1 MEFIGRKKE
10 LGILKSQLESGH
22 AAILLYGRRRLG
34 KTWLLR
40 QAMKD
45 LDGAKILYT
54 CKPMSLSD
62 NATMLSARVLEAI
75 GLAPLSFSSFE
86 QLFDFIS
93 KRPEK
98 FTIALDEYQDLKRR
112 NDNDYVDSIFRDIVD
127 SRGDNVSIVFCGSS
141 IRMMKALM
149 DADNPLFERFT
160 REIHLKEMDYLEC
173 SAFYPHAG
181 IRERIMLYSVFGG
194 VPFLNSLIDSERSVE
209 YNIIDLFVSETGNA
223 RTYVKNVLDAEV
235 RSIPDAF
242 TVLSIIGNGKRR
254 YSEIE
259 SHMSDEK
266 SRNQLSRTLESMQKA
281 DLIVKRRPINDT
293 SRKNTFYEIASNPLR
308 FYFAYLLE
316 ADDYMTVGDRSYFDS
331 RIRPSFVTYVS
342 YRFEEIARSWF
353 SILSQSGKRPDVLRI
368 GTYWYDDKVSRRS
381 GEFDVALQTSEGYEI
396 YECKFLENKAP
407 LSLVQEEKRKAMA
420 AGGLAVTRFGMISSS
435 GFEENTDQAV
445 LITGDDLYASCLKI

>member
-1 MEFIGRKKE
+1 MKFS
-10 LGILKSQLESGH
+10 LFFDLAMVVSGN
-22 AAILLYGRRRLG
+22 G
-34 KTWLLR
+34 
-40 QAMKD
+40 
-45 LDGAKILYT
+45 
-54 CKPMSLSD
+54 
-62 NATMLSARVLEAI
+62 
-75 GLAPLSFSSFE
+75 
-86 QLFDFIS
+86 
-93 KRPEK
+93 
-98 FTIALDEYQDLKRR
+98 
-112 NDNDYVDSIFRDIVD
+112 
-127 SRGDNVSIVFCGSS
+127 
-141 IRMMKALM
+141 
-149 DADNPLFERFT
+149 
-160 REIHLKEMDYLEC
+160 
-173 SAFYPHAG
+173 
-181 IRERIMLYSVFGG
+181 
-194 VPFLNSLIDSERSVE
+194 
-209 YNIIDLFVSETGNA
+209 
-223 RTYVKNVLDAEV
+223 
-235 RSIPDAF
+235 IPDRKATEAMMESVKTNPRAGRYFHKAF
-242 TVLSIIGNGKRR
+242 KDPLEGIPEEEIVEDLPKDTEDPAEEKPIGDEIPNPTVDMEESSKNEEVDPIETPTPSTEDEDEEYAQESTEEEECK
-254 YSEIE
+254 EKDTE

-331 RIRPSFVTYVS
+331 RIRPSLVTYVS

-353 SILSQSGKRPDVLRI
+353 SILSQNGKRPDVLRI
-368 GTYWYDDKVSRRS
+368 GTYWYDDKDSRRS